1 MSEKKERTSS
11 SESVASSFGS
21 CRTIVSLS
29 SSDSLCEYD
38 NNLKNMEEISKK
50 KINNFINDK
59 KKDVITR
66 RRQREN
72 KNIANSP
79 QIVDV
84 LHLLIQK
91 NQYLNL
97 HDNNKK

>member
-1 MSEKKERTSS
+1 MSEKKERPSS

-21 CRTIVSLS
+21 CKTIVSLS

-38 NNLKNMEEISKK
+38 NNLKNKEINEKK
-50 KINNFINDK
+50 VNNFINNK
-59 KKDVITR
+59 KENVVTR

>member
-21 CRTIVSLS
+21 CKTIVSLS

-38 NNLKNMEEISKK
+38 NNLKNKEINEKK
-50 KINNFINDK
+50 VNNFINNK
-59 KKDVITR
+59 KEKVVTR